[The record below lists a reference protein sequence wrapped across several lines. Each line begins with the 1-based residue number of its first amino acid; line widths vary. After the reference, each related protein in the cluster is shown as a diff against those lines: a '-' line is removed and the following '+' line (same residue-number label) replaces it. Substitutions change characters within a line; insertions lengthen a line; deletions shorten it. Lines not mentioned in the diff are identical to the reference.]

1 MNILSKSVVIAA
13 LLNIAAIPLA
23 YTEEL
28 RPSADFSPQQVV
40 AIVLDA
46 LRNNNQPAQDAGI
59 ELTFRFAAP
68 SNRANTGPIER
79 FKTMV
84 KSPAYRDLINH
95 SVYEMGKIRIFQ
107 DHALIPILVTAH
119 DGHTAAYMFRLGKQ
133 TLQPYDGAWMTES
146 VYPIELIP
154 LEKDSGVSA

>member
-1 MNILSKSVVIAA
+1 MNILSKSAVIAA

-28 RPSADFSPQQVV
+28 QPSAEFSPQQVV
-40 AIVLDA
+40 EILLDA
-46 LRNNNQPAQDAGI
+46 LRNNNQPVEDAGI

-68 SNRANTGPIER
+68 SNRASTGPIER

-95 SVYEMGKIRIFQ
+95 SVYEMGQIRIFQ
-107 DHALIPILVTAH
+107 DHALIPIVVTAH

-133 TLQPYDGAWMTES
+133 TLQPYDGAWMTEA

-154 LEKDSGVSA
+154 VEKDSGVSA